1 MTIYSGHKWGAFPKD
16 SPYNWIIDE
25 FDPLCDT
32 GKKLP
37 MKGGHTHN
45 HKRNADDRKMFRSKT
60 NRRWCRKFERFD
72 REGMSHKVSFK
83 LKRNRYEQKNFERNM
98 ENLYE

>member
-45 HKRNADDRKMFRSKT
+45 HKENAASRKRYRGKQ
-60 NRRWCRKFERFD
+60 
-72 REGMSHKVSFK
+72 
-83 LKRNRYEQKNFERNM
+83 KRHDWKEWWAKYAIPLELE
-98 ENLYE
+98 